1 MELVLEPWHWF
12 VLGILLILSELLLP
26 AFAALWFGIGA
37 IMVGILY
44 WMFPMMGLTTQ
55 ILSWIILSVLC
66 TLLWFKF
73 IKPLSIDKTKAG
85 LSREAT
91 IGQIGMVIQTDLEQD
106 QIRVRFPLPV
116 LGSDEWDCRAL
127 DKVQVGDRVRV
138 VDILGNDLVVQPHST
153 QYQNEKVNKLC
164 LLALSL
170 LLRSWPLLRL
180 PFLKVYGL
188 FHKAIN
194 GLCNVWVNT
203 TPHSIL
209 A

>member
-37 IMVGILY
+37 LMVGILY

-55 ILSWIILSVLC
+55 LLTWIVLSVLC

-73 IKPLSIDKTKAG
+73 IKPLSTDKTKAG

-91 IGQIGMVIQTDLEQD
+91 IGQIGMVIQTNMEHG
-106 QIRVRFPLPV
+106 QIRVRFPMPV
-116 LGSDEWDCRAL
+116 LGSDEWNCRAL

-138 VDILGNDLVVQPHST
+138 VEILGNDLVVQPHST
-153 QYQNEKVNKLC
+153 HYQNEK
-164 LLALSL
+164 
-170 LLRSWPLLRL
+170 
-180 PFLKVYGL
+180 GE
-188 FHKAIN
+188 
-194 GLCNVWVNT
+194 
-203 TPHSIL
+203 
-209 A
+209 

>member
-37 IMVGILY
+37 IMVGVLY

-55 ILSWIILSVLC
+55 LLTWIVLSVLC

-73 IKPLSIDKTKAG
+73 IKPLSIDKTTAG

-91 IGQIGMVIQTDLEQD
+91 IGQVGMVIQTNLDHG
-106 QIRVRFPLPV
+106 QIRVRFPMPV
-116 LGSDEWDCRAL
+116 LGSDEWECRTL
-127 DKVQVGDRVRV
+127 DPVQVGDRVRV

-153 QYQNEKVNKLC
+153 NYQNQ
-164 LLALSL
+164 
-170 LLRSWPLLRL
+170 
-180 PFLKVYGL
+180 
-188 FHKAIN
+188 
-194 GLCNVWVNT
+194 
-203 TPHSIL
+203 
-209 A
+209 

>member
-55 ILSWIILSVLC
+55 ILTWIILSVLC

-138 VDILGNDLVVQPHST
+138 VDILGNDLVVQPHNT
-153 QYQNEKVNKLC
+153 QYQNEK
-164 LLALSL
+164 
-170 LLRSWPLLRL
+170 
-180 PFLKVYGL
+180 GE
-188 FHKAIN
+188 
-194 GLCNVWVNT
+194 
-203 TPHSIL
+203 
-209 A
+209 